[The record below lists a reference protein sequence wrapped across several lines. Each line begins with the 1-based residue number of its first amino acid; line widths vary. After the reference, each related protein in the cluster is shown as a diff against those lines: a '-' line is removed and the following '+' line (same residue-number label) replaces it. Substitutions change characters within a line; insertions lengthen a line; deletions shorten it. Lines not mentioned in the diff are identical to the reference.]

1 MIKKMAA
8 TAQPRQTRVIN
19 SSHHAEQKPLSLRPL
34 LPQAR
39 EAVAQLIELH
49 IGADWRIS
57 HKFDARKDGRLLGSD
72 TCYAWLREGRERPG
86 LLVLSGADEPAV
98 FWDMDRDE
106 PNALRI
112 QIPFGFTRRG
122 PSIFVATL
130 LRGERRLILEDLWC
144 NAGASLMSATFSARW
159 RALNGAFDALSAQ
172 QLYLGMDLVLTKPLS
187 LEQFAATAEPGTI
200 WDFQPE
206 AAGRKRLYY
215 VIPGVRVGPSAG
227 AQSREAAAK
236 AHLSATTPQVNKNV
250 LKRTTQFLTVRIA
263 KVKIDPT
270 TPLPDSY
277 VLESGDGET
286 VGRVC
291 VSRLEQ
297 SKELRQKFKETPD
310 GFPVEVAWH
319 TNFKKYEITKYLPAD
334 SPLSA
339 ADAFHEI
346 QDGAV

>member
-1 MIKKMAA
+1 MTSKMAD

-39 EAVAQLIELH
+39 EAVAQLIERH

-57 HKFDARKDGRLLGSD
+57 HRFDFRKDSRALAGD
-72 TCYAWLREGRERPG
+72 HYYAWLREGRERPG
-86 LLVLSGADEPAV
+86 VLIVSSADEPAV

-106 PNALRI
+106 PSALRI
-112 QIPFGFTRRG
+112 QIPFGFARRG

-144 NAGASLMSATFSARW
+144 NAGASLISAPFSARW
-159 RALNGAFDALSAQ
+159 RALTGAYKELSAQ
-172 QLYLGMDLVLTKPLS
+172 QLYLGMDLVLTEPVS
-187 LEQFAATAEPGTI
+187 LEEFARRAEPGTI

-206 AAGRKRLYY
+206 AGGRKRLYY

-227 AQSREAAAK
+227 ALSREAATK
-236 AHLSATTPQVNKNV
+236 AHLSAVTPQVNKNV

-263 KVKIDPT
+263 KIKVDPT
-270 TPLPDSY
+270 SSLPDSY
-277 VLESGDGET
+277 VLESADGAT
-286 VGRVC
+286 VGRLC
-291 VSRLEQ
+291 VTRMDQ
-297 SKELRQKFKETPD
+297 SKELRQKFKEMPD
-310 GFPVEVAWH
+310 GFPAEVGWH
-319 TNFKKYEITKYLPAD
+319 TNFKKYEIMKILPTD

-339 ADAFHEI
+339 ADAFHELH
-346 QDGAV
+346 G

>member
-1 MIKKMAA
+1 MIKKMAD

-39 EAVAQLIELH
+39 EAVAQLIERH

-57 HKFDARKDGRLLGSD
+57 HKCDIRKDGRLLAAD

-86 LLVLSGADEPAV
+86 ILILSGADEPAV

-106 PNALRI
+106 PNALRF

-122 PSIFVATL
+122 PSVFVATL
-130 LRGERRLILEDLWC
+130 LRGERRLILEDIWC
-144 NAGASLMSATFSARW
+144 DAGKSMMSAPFSARW
-159 RALNGAFDALSAQ
+159 RALNTAYQSLSAQ
-172 QLYLGMDLVLTKPLS
+172 QLYLGMDLVLTKPMS
-187 LEQFAATAEPGTI
+187 LEEFARTAEPGTI

-263 KVKIDPT
+263 KIKPDPST
-270 TPLPDSY
+270 TLPDSY
-277 VLESGDGET
+277 VLESGDGHI
-286 VGRVC
+286 VGRLC
-291 VSRLEQ
+291 VTRMDQ
-297 SKELRQKFKETPD
+297 SKELRQKIKEAPD
-310 GFPVEVAWH
+310 GFPAEVAWH
-319 TNFKKYEITKYLPAD
+319 TNFKKYEITKILPAD

-346 QDGAV
+346 ISE